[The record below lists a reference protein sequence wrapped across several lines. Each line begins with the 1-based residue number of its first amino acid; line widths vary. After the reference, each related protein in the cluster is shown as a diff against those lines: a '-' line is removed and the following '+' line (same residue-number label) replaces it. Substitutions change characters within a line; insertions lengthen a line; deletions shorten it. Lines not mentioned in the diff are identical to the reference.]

1 MFSSKLLNQF
11 HSLLKLHSILLEPN
25 THIQLML
32 RQFFR
37 IALDHGY
44 NLTHH
49 QSFCGVIH
57 ILLDRVMVGKVGIH
71 PHSHMTLSIH
81 AHQVLLDG
89 EVPYLQVQLPEP
101 QQAHFKHVEVL
112 RERNIGDITQSNRDM
127 LDVCLPMMNPPTELL
142 ISFRMIVD
150 SINSIG
156 ACESVLKTSIVV
168 LFLVLT
174 GEY

>member
-1 MFSSKLLNQF
+1 
-11 HSLLKLHSILLEPN
+11 
-25 THIQLML
+25 
-32 RQFFR
+32 
-37 IALDHGY
+37 
-44 NLTHH
+44 
-49 QSFCGVIH
+49 
-57 ILLDRVMVGKVGIH
+57 MVGKVGIH

-81 AHQVLLDG
+81 AHQVLLNG
-89 EVPYLQVQLPEP
+89 EVPYLEVQLPEP

-112 RERNIGDITQSNRDM
+112 RERNIGDITEPNRDM
-127 LDVCLPMMNPPTELL
+127 LDVCLPMMNPATELL
-142 ISFRMIVD
+142 ISLRMIVN